1 MLKKKNTKKQFPI
14 HKQCHKKKETLP
26 CHNQIIHQEKQR
38 KMNDDLL
45 PVL

>member
-1 MLKKKNTKKQFPI
+1 MLKKKTPKNNFQYTSNVM
-14 HKQCHKKKETLP
+14 KKETLP

>member
-14 HKQCHKKKETLP
+14 HKHVIKKETLP